1 MALPNPGSTPQT
13 TPPIDNSIRE
23 AISTG
28 IKAGLLTTQSKIF
41 SKVPAILG
49 GGIFRERAEEKR
61 RELYAS
67 QGRDVNTGR
76 KLTKDEIE
84 ERERR
89 KMSQDA
95 MGEINENVD
104 LIRILLEKNFG
115 KPSATAFPALGL
127 AGMPNILAPKKDTT
141 PYELADDSGGI
152 NLAQEEQKIEQQKAD
167 KEVQL
172 EVQEKDHS
180 FTEKLFEKYFGK
192 SNTDRSKAG
201 AEAKAGGGL
210 LSKLAGVIDTFA
222 DLKTLGII
230 GKGSRLGKIG
240 SAVARGGMGLVSGA
254 GRMIGGVA
262 RGAVNLGV
270 KAAGAV
276 TGAVSGAAKAGG
288 GFLSNMWGSV
298 KSMGGKIADTAGKF
312 KGLLGGIGGLGKMV
326 IGAIGPAIET
336 FLSYQDINNIK
347 SDPSLS
353 AQEKKDQIGKRI
365 GKAIGSILGGIGSM
379 ALLGPVGPVVTT
391 ALDAFGIGP
400 GALGEYLAEK
410 LGGEKIY
417 DIASSVPLLGD
428 FVKVDETAPP
438 TKETLPAEGQL
449 QTNTPF
455 ESPEDYNKFGM
466 NSGMQTPALTPTQV
480 ATAVP
485 NMTPTSAATLGNL
498 QVESSALKSAPQI
511 MPPVVVPTNNAV
523 VNNTNNV
530 SWMSSLTPTRSGAD
544 LDEKVFRLGLAF

>member
-1 MALPNPGSTPQT
+1 MALPNPGSAPQT

-28 IKAGLLTTQSKIF
+28 IKAGLLTTQSRIF
-41 SKVPAILG
+41 SKVPRILG
-49 GGIFRERAEEKR
+49 GGIFAERAEEKR

-76 KLTKDEIE
+76 KLTKEEIE

-115 KPSATAFPALGL
+115 KPSATALPALGL
-127 AGMPNILAPKKDTT
+127 AGMPNILTPKKDTR

-152 NLAQEEQKIEQQKAD
+152 NLAQEEQKIEQKKAD

-192 SNTDRSKAG
+192 SNIDRSKAG

-276 TGAVSGAAKAGG
+276 TGAVSGAAAAGG
-288 GFLSNMWGSV
+288 GFLSNIWGSV
-298 KSMGGKIADTAGKF
+298 KNMGGKIADTAGKF
-312 KGLLGGIGGLGKMV
+312 KGLAGGISGLGKMV
-326 IGAIGPAIET
+326 IGAIGPVIESV
-336 FLSYQDINNIK
+336 LSYQDINSIK

-353 AQEKKDQIGKRI
+353 AQEKKDQIGERI
-365 GKAIGSILGGIGSM
+365 GKAIGSILGGVGSM

-391 ALDAFGIGP
+391 ALDAFGVGP
-400 GALGEYLAEK
+400 GALGEFLAEK
-410 LGGEKIY
+410 LGGKKIY
-417 DIASSVPLLGD
+417 DIASEIPGLG
-428 FVKVDETAPP
+428 FMKVDETAPP

-523 VNNTNNV
+523 VNNNNSV

-544 LDEKVFRLGLAF
+544 LDEKVFKLGLAF

>member
-1 MALPNPGSTPQT
+1 MALPNPGSAPQT

-28 IKAGLLTTQSKIF
+28 IKAGLLTTQSRIF

-115 KPSATAFPALGL
+115 KPSATALPALGL

-192 SNTDRSKAG
+192 SNIDRSKAG

-312 KGLLGGIGGLGKMV
+312 KGLLGGVGGLGKMV

-336 FLSYQDINNIK
+336 FLSYQDISNIK
-347 SDPSLS
+347 SDPNLS

-544 LDEKVFRLGLAF
+544 LDEKVFKLGLAF

>member
-1 MALPNPGSTPQT
+1 
-13 TPPIDNSIRE
+13 
-23 AISTG
+23 
-28 IKAGLLTTQSKIF
+28 
-41 SKVPAILG
+41 
-49 GGIFRERAEEKR
+49 
-61 RELYAS
+61 
-67 QGRDVNTGR
+67 
-76 KLTKDEIE
+76 
-84 ERERR
+84 
-89 KMSQDA
+89 
-95 MGEINENVD
+95 
-104 LIRILLEKNFG
+104 
-115 KPSATAFPALGL
+115 
-127 AGMPNILAPKKDTT
+127 
-141 PYELADDSGGI
+141 
-152 NLAQEEQKIEQQKAD
+152 
-167 KEVQL
+167 
-172 EVQEKDHS
+172 
-180 FTEKLFEKYFGK
+180 
-192 SNTDRSKAG
+192 
-201 AEAKAGGGL
+201 
-210 LSKLAGVIDTFA
+210 
-222 DLKTLGII
+222 
-230 GKGSRLGKIG
+230 
-240 SAVARGGMGLVSGA
+240 
-254 GRMIGGVA
+254 
-262 RGAVNLGV
+262 
-270 KAAGAV
+270 
-276 TGAVSGAAKAGG
+276 
-288 GFLSNMWGSV
+288 
-298 KSMGGKIADTAGKF
+298 
-312 KGLLGGIGGLGKMV
+312 MV
-326 IGAIGPAIET
+326 IGAIGPAIEA

-347 SDPSLS
+347 SDPNLS

-428 FVKVDETAPP
+428 FVKVDETSPP

-530 SWMSSLTPTRSGAD
+530 SWMSSLTSTRSGAD

>member
-1 MALPNPGSTPQT
+1 
-13 TPPIDNSIRE
+13 
-23 AISTG
+23 
-28 IKAGLLTTQSKIF
+28 
-41 SKVPAILG
+41 
-49 GGIFRERAEEKR
+49 
-61 RELYAS
+61 
-67 QGRDVNTGR
+67 
-76 KLTKDEIE
+76 
-84 ERERR
+84 
-89 KMSQDA
+89 
-95 MGEINENVD
+95 
-104 LIRILLEKNFG
+104 
-115 KPSATAFPALGL
+115 
-127 AGMPNILAPKKDTT
+127 
-141 PYELADDSGGI
+141 
-152 NLAQEEQKIEQQKAD
+152 
-167 KEVQL
+167 
-172 EVQEKDHS
+172 
-180 FTEKLFEKYFGK
+180 
-192 SNTDRSKAG
+192 
-201 AEAKAGGGL
+201 
-210 LSKLAGVIDTFA
+210 
-222 DLKTLGII
+222 
-230 GKGSRLGKIG
+230 
-240 SAVARGGMGLVSGA
+240 
-254 GRMIGGVA
+254 MIGGVA

-336 FLSYQDINNIK
+336 FLSYQDISNIK

-523 VNNTNNV
+523 VNNNNSV

-544 LDEKVFRLGLAF
+544 LDEKVFKLGLAF

>member
-115 KPSATAFPALGL
+115 KPSATALPALGL

-180 FTEKLFEKYFGK
+180 FTEKLFEKYFGA
-192 SNTDRSKAG
+192 SNTSN
-201 AEAKAGGGL
+201 AEAQAKENQSMLGGIF
-210 LSKLAGVIDTFA
+210 SKI
-222 DLKTLGII
+222 
-230 GKGSRLGKIG
+230 
-240 SAVARGGMGLVSGA
+240 
-254 GRMIGGVA
+254 
-262 RGAVNLGV
+262 
-270 KAAGAV
+270 AGAV
-276 TGAVSGAAKAGG
+276 DFIADAKSLGAGKALMKIPGVAKIGRVFGLGGAATTGVATTGAVATGAAATGTAATTGAAKAGG

-312 KGLLGGIGGLGKMV
+312 KGLLGGVGGLGKMV

-336 FLSYQDINNIK
+336 FLSYQDISNIK
-347 SDPSLS
+347 SDPNLS